1 MQTTTTLTQLSTSQY
16 FLDRVGEPPVYGR
29 LGSRMAL
36 AVLLEHFCCRDAYPL
51 KDPPQGPPPDSA
63 ERPVALVRM
72 PPGDWQQYADM
83 LETVYDDVRRMD
95 ADAPILPEALTEQRP
110 ASFGLADEN
119 GDDENEEGTGGIKK
133 DPRIVSYNQSLLNA
147 TPNPDLEDHVLFTR
161 KYREIE
167 ISLQF
172 HRAMAGRMREVLEEV
187 LTMPGD
193 VAETEDSDSEEELDD
208 DDEAPEISQEA
219 LVEF

>member
-1 MQTTTTLTQLSTSQY
+1 M
-16 FLDRVGEPPVYGR
+16 G
-29 LGSRMAL
+29 L

-51 KDPPQGPPPDSA
+51 KDPPQGPPPASA

-72 PPGDWQQYADM
+72 PPDDWQLYARM
-83 LETVYDDVRRMD
+83 LETVNDDVRRMD
-95 ADAPILPEALTEQRP
+95 ADAPILPEALTEQRSV
-110 ASFGLADEN
+110 AFGLADA
-119 GDDENEEGTGGIKK
+119 NEEGNDGATKK
-133 DPRIVSYNQSLLNA
+133 DPRIVAYNQSLLNA

-187 LTMPGD
+187 LGTPGD
-193 VAETEDSDSEEELDD
+193 VAETDDSDSDEDELDD
-208 DDEAPEISQEA
+208 GEEVPEISQEV

>member
-1 MQTTTTLTQLSTSQY
+1 M
-16 FLDRVGEPPVYGR
+16 G
-29 LGSRMAL
+29 L

-51 KDPPQGPPPDSA
+51 KDPPQGPPPASA

-72 PPGDWQQYADM
+72 PPDDWQLYARM
-83 LETVYDDVRRMD
+83 LETVNDDVRRMD
-95 ADAPILPEALTEQRP
+95 ADAPILPEALTEQRSV
-110 ASFGLADEN
+110 AFGLADANEDD
-119 GDDENEEGTGGIKK
+119 DDENEEGADGGTKK
-133 DPRIVSYNQSLLNA
+133 DPRIVAYNQSLLNA

-187 LTMPGD
+187 LGTPGD
-193 VAETEDSDSEEELDD
+193 VAETDDSDSDEDELDD
-208 DDEAPEISQEA
+208 GEEVPEISQEA

>member
-1 MQTTTTLTQLSTSQY
+1 M
-16 FLDRVGEPPVYGR
+16 G
-29 LGSRMAL
+29 L
-36 AVLLEHFCCRDAYPL
+36 AVLLENFCCRDAYPL

-72 PPGDWQQYADM
+72 PPDDWQLYATM
-83 LETVYDDVRRMD
+83 LETVYDDVRRLD
-95 ADAPILPEALTEQRP
+95 ADAPILPEALTEQRSV
-110 ASFGLADEN
+110 AFGLANED
-119 GDDENEEGTGGIKK
+119 DDENEEGTGATKK
-133 DPRIVSYNQSLLNA
+133 DPRIVAYNQSLLNA

-187 LTMPGD
+187 LATPGD
-193 VAETEDSDSEEELDD
+193 VAETEDSDSEEEELDD
-208 DDEAPEISQEA
+208 GEEAPEISQEA

>member
-1 MQTTTTLTQLSTSQY
+1 M
-16 FLDRVGEPPVYGR
+16 G
-29 LGSRMAL
+29 L

-72 PPGDWQQYADM
+72 PPDDWQLYARM
-83 LETVYDDVRRMD
+83 LETVYDDVRRTD
-95 ADAPILPEALTEQRP
+95 ADAPILPEALTEQRSV
-110 ASFGLADEN
+110 AFGLAADANED
-119 GDDENEEGTGGIKK
+119 GDDEEGNDGGTKK
-133 DPRIVSYNQSLLNA
+133 DPRVVAYNQSLLNA

-187 LTMPGD
+187 LGTPGD
-193 VAETEDSDSEEELDD
+193 VAETDDSDSDEDALDD
-208 DDEAPEISQEA
+208 GEEVPEISQEA

>member
-1 MQTTTTLTQLSTSQY
+1 
-16 FLDRVGEPPVYGR
+16 
-29 LGSRMAL
+29 
-36 AVLLEHFCCRDAYPL
+36 
-51 KDPPQGPPPDSA
+51 
-63 ERPVALVRM
+63 
-72 PPGDWQQYADM
+72 M
-83 LETVYDDVRRMD
+83 LETLYDDVRRMD
-95 ADAPILPEALTEQRP
+95 AAAPILPEALTEQRP
-110 ASFGLADEN
+110 ASFGLADDD
-119 GDDENEEGTGGIKK
+119 GDDENEEGTTKK

-147 TPNPDLEDHVLFTR
+147 TTNPDLEDHVLFTR